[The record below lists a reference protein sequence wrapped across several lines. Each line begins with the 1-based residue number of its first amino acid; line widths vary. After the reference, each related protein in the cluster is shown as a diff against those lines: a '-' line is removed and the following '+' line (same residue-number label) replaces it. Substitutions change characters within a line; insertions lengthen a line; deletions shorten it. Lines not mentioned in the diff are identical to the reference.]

1 MIVPVQK
8 KSVFEDI
15 SEQIQNQIENG
26 TWKEGEKIQGE
37 FALAELF
44 QVSRGSI
51 REAIKSLQLMGILEA
66 RSGQG
71 TFVAQN
77 AVQKIRDNKLIEMIN
92 DDEYRDQILECRYMI
107 EPQAAF
113 VAAQICTEED
123 IAHLQHLYEEMMH
136 SSDLGELKKMNMWG
150 QLFHSYIVD
159 LMKNEILSAIY
170 KTIEQQ
176 LLNERETFAKN
187 NENNV
192 VISYHHEHEELI
204 EAFKKHDAVLARKI
218 MDKHLSR
225 QMHWKRL
232 IKE

>member
-1 MIVPVQK
+1 MIVPVQR
-8 KSVFEDI
+8 KSAFEDI

-26 TWKEGEKIQGE
+26 SWKEGEKIQGE
-37 FALAELF
+37 LALAQLF

-66 RSGQG
+66 RTGQG

-92 DDEYRDQILECRYMI
+92 DDEYRDQVLECRYMI

-113 VAAQICTEED
+113 VAAQICTEDD
-123 IAHLQHLYEEMMH
+123 ISHLQFLYDEMMKC
-136 SSDLGELKKMNMWG
+136 SEQGQSKGVNIWG
-150 QLFHSYIVD
+150 QRFHSYIVD

-176 LLNERETFAKN
+176 LLNEREKFCKS
-187 NENNV
+187 NEEDV
-192 VISYHHEHEELI
+192 VVSYHYEHLDLI
-204 EAFKKHDAVLARKI
+204 EAFKAHDAVKARKI

-232 IKE
+232 TQE